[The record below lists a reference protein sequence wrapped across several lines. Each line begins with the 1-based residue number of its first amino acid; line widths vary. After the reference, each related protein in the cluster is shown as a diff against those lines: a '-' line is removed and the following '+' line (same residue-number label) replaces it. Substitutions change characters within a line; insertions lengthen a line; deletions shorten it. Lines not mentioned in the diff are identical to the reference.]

1 MKRHLR
7 RIEKDL
13 HNDYIIK
20 YPFEKL
26 TNRPK
31 LEKITA
37 ATNLNNKS
45 LGNIY
50 KTDKSDEIKDRMR
63 VIYLYYLKIF
73 G

>member
-31 LEKITA
+31 LEKITP